1 MAKPWIERLHEI
13 DLFSGCTDKELRQID
28 ELMTEIDIGEGRVLM
43 RQGEVALECYVIESG
58 EVVVTKDGQELAR
71 RGPGTIVGEMALID
85 HGPRTATVTAVTPVT
100 AYVLNRGEFSS
111 LLVDAPDV
119 AAKITREIESRRDGV
134 ATGAAT

>member
-13 DLFSGCTDKELRQID
+13 DLFSECTDKELRQID
-28 ELMTEIDIGEGRVLM
+28 ELMTEIDIGSGRVLM
-43 RQGEVALECYVIESG
+43 RQGDVALECYIIESG
-58 EVVVTKDGQELAR
+58 EVVVTKDGRELAR

-85 HGPRTATVTAVTPVT
+85 HGPRTATVTAATPVT

-119 AAKITREIESRRDGV
+119 AAKITREIEARRDGV
-134 ATGAAT
+134 ATGQAT